1 MVNKSLLRLAI
12 FSIST
17 SLLLFF
23 LLMQR
28 SDASAQNSQPKIVI
42 AGWTL
47 IAEDCRMPDGLVDPG
62 ETVTLNIALQ
72 NTGGTNTSQQLVATL
87 QASGGVNSP
96 GASQDYGRL
105 SAGGPPVSRS
115 FSFTAAAQPLGTTI
129 TLTMQISD
137 GGVNR
142 GTASASI
149 ALGLLLLD
157 ADPGLCQT
165 GFNPP
170 RSPSQ
175 CILTHC
181 VSTRRPP
188 FPVGNYTVI
197 CDTDAPSRFTM
208 LLTVRDTQSPT
219 ITCSTGVTANA
230 ANGVSTIVNYALPT
244 ATDNCQVSVNC
255 SPPSGSTFPVG
266 TTAVNCLASDNSG
279 NTTACAFNV
288 TVKDEFGQPIP
299 PGPASSD
306 QKAGSLLAF
315 PVFTSNATS
324 PQSQNT
330 RLSITNTEPD
340 RAIFVHLFFISDAC
354 SIADSFVCLTAG
366 QTGSFL
372 ASDFDPGTT
381 GYLIAVATDSAGCPA
396 NFNFLIGDEFVKF
409 QTGHSANLGAEAFA
423 VLPGWQACQS
433 GANSAT
439 INFDGVSYSMAARVV
454 AVDSIPSRADGNDTR
469 LILNR
474 LGGDLRVSAGLIGSL
489 SGTIYDDLE
498 NANSYTANAACQ
510 LLTAAGGNRF
520 DTIVPAG
527 RTGWQKIYGQLDIG
541 LFGAVIN
548 FNPNTRAVIKAF
560 NQGRNL
566 RKLSLTNSASIT
578 IPVSPPVC

>member
-17 SLLLFF
+17 GLLLFF

-72 NTGGTNTSQQLVATL
+72 NTGGMNTSQQLVATL

-96 GASQDYGRL
+96 GGSQDYGRL

-137 GGVNR
+137 SGVNR
-142 GTASASI
+142 GAASASI

-219 ITCSTGVTANA
+219 ITCSTGVTATA
-230 ANGVSTIVNYALPT
+230 ANGLSTIVNYAPPT
-244 ATDNCQVSVNC
+244 ATDNCQVNVNC

-306 QKAGSLLAF
+306 QKTGSVLAF

-330 RLSITNTEPD
+330 RISITNTEPD

-366 QTGSFL
+366 QTSSFL

-409 QTGHSANLGAEAFA
+409 QTGHAANLGAEAFA
-423 VLPGWQACQS
+423 ALPGWQACQP

-474 LGGDLRVSAGLIGSL
+474 LGGDLRVSARLIGSL

-498 NANSYTANAACQ
+498 NANSYSANAACQ
-510 LLTAAGGNRF
+510 LLTTAGGNRF
-520 DTIVPAG
+520 DIIVPAG
-527 RTGWQKIYGQLDIG
+527 RTGWQKIYGQADIG
-541 LFGAVIN
+541 LFGAAIN